1 MAQDHKLL
9 LAAFDLSNAAPQQW
23 EAFKAAF
30 DAHTALTCEQAVQSE
45 PGIALTAHGRAQ
57 ATISINKMFKELRER
72 VSKINK

>member
-30 DAHTALTCEQAVQSE
+30 DAYTIETCERAVQSE
-45 PGIALTAHGRAQ
+45 PSVALTAHGNAQ
-57 ATISINKMFKELRER
+57 GTVALNKMFKELRTR
-72 VSKINK
+72 VSKLTK

>member
-30 DAHTALTCEQAVQSE
+30 DAHTVATCEQAVQSE
-45 PGIALTAHGRAQ
+45 PGVALIAHGRAQ
-57 ATISINKMFKELRER
+57 ATVNTNKLFKELRER
-72 VSKINK
+72 VSKISK